1 MNELEQLLTDN
12 RLKKDFR
19 LVLER
24 AIKDNEVNQCF
35 WAVKNIESGLPK
47 ISPEAKAVFEKE
59 FNQLYFNVKWLA
71 VPRLTVKEALTML
84 EKNLSAIRG
93 FDQEFFNLT
102 QSIRTRMLGIIDY
115 DERDDFKIKARQ
127 ALLANREVIDPQ
139 ADVKEIGSWLR
150 DIISQVG
157 WEFNDRLKEEE
168 YYLRDNNYRQLKNA
182 DQLFLKQII
191 GLYKYCLFSSQ
202 SPEGLDEAVD
212 IVEDGKLKVFERGQL
227 ITLPPL
233 DAGTKK
239 IVNEFIYQSS
249 ADNQA
254 KAADR
259 GSLEQLR
266 EYYHQTFNQLVD
278 LPRYNNLSQAASS
291 RSFNVVINDLNSNL
305 ALKDTTA
312 VLANLESL
320 IKQNLLAEVLQDRAQ
335 AQALLLY
342 IKTHYNIAEPELIK
356 KLGPPVASL
365 LFQSIFTGRLSLSP
379 EESAVLSL
387 YLANQLAKNGSK
399 EYLNMVYGDSQ
410 SAVFKW
416 RKIQLDNHHFVFG

>member
-1 MNELEQLLTDN
+1 LT
-12 RLKKDFR
+12 
-19 LVLER
+19 
-24 AIKDNEVNQCF
+24 
-35 WAVKNIESGLPK
+35 IEK
-47 ISPEAKAVFEKE
+47 IEPLG
-59 FNQLYFNVKWLA
+59 N
-71 VPRLTVKEALTML
+71 
-84 EKNLSAIRG
+84 AIRQNSV
-93 FDQEFFNLT
+93 F
-102 QSIRTRMLGIIDY
+102 
-115 DERDDFKIKARQ
+115 
-127 ALLANREVIDPQ
+127 
-139 ADVKEIGSWLR
+139 
-150 DIISQVG
+150 
-157 WEFNDRLKEEE
+157 
-168 YYLRDNNYRQLKNA
+168 
-182 DQLFLKQII
+182 
-191 GLYKYCLFSSQ
+191 
-202 SPEGLDEAVD
+202 AV
-212 IVEDGKLKVFERGQL
+212 
-227 ITLPPL
+227 
-233 DAGTKK
+233 
-239 IVNEFIYQSS
+239 
-249 ADNQA
+249 
-254 KAADR
+254 
-259 GSLEQLR
+259 
-266 EYYHQTFNQLVD
+266 TFNQLVD